1 MARSRILSLVLPVLL
16 LLFAQASVV
25 AEEASFDSAGV
36 PIHYTDMGGD
46 GEPVVLIHSFTSDSD
61 MWSNAGFEPSDEL
74 RYVALDVRGHGQSG
88 KPEDPDA
95 YGTEMVDDVVRLMD
109 HLDIDSAHVAGYSM
123 GAEIALKLTV
133 EHPERVRSLVTGGS
147 GWSPAE
153 AAEVYEFAAMGFDA
167 APTPGDSVR
176 SMMPPEV
183 PEEQIAFLLDAMA
196 QHGIEIDNP
205 DTGALASVA
214 RSMNE
219 LIGLPEQDVAGIDI
233 PVLGIVS
240 ENDSERPW
248 IERMEGVVPDFTLEL
263 IPAGP
268 TGDQSLDHLG
278 AILDPTFH
286 DSIVEFLLEQV

>member
-16 LLFAQASVV
+16 LLFAQTSAL
-25 AEEASFDSAGV
+25 AEEGTFDSAGV
-36 PIHYTDMGGD
+36 PIHYEDMGGD
-46 GEPVVLIHSFTSDSD
+46 GQPVVLIHSFTSTSE
-61 MWSNAGFEPSDEL
+61 MWSNAGFEPSDDL
-74 RYVALDVRGHGQSG
+74 RYVALDVRGHGRSG

-109 HLDIDSAHVAGYSM
+109 HLDIDNAHVAGYSL
-123 GAEIALKLTV
+123 GAEIALKLAV

-147 GWSPAE
+147 GWSSAE
-153 AAEVYEFAAMGFDA
+153 AYEVYEFAAMGFEA

-183 PEEQIAFLLDAMA
+183 PEEQITYLLDAMA

-214 RSMNE
+214 RSMDE
-219 LIGLPEQDVAGIDI
+219 LIDLPEQEVAGIDV

-248 IERMEGVVPDFTLEL
+248 IERMEGVVRDFTLEL

-268 TGDQSLDHLG
+268 TGDPSMDHLG
-278 AILDPTFH
+278 AILDPAFH